1 MTQAHYHVLVDW
13 DVDGDFDA
21 PEETLDADVIG
32 AQWAL
37 GLAAPDDPVAAPAW
51 AEIVLRDPAGRYAPE
66 NAAGP
71 LYEKLGPRTLLR
83 LTSTLDGVTRVHFT
97 GWIETITPQPG
108 RTVRLTCAGLAA
120 LLQRAEVFLPPG
132 VDQTADG
139 VIAAALAQVAYPP
152 AISGYW
158 LLGTARLGQDT
169 RLPDLTVY
177 ADLEAGRARLPYVDA
192 LAGSAW
198 DAIRAV
204 TAVERGLCAVDR
216 QGRVIFW
223 NRHHLLKP
231 GAATA
236 TLTEREA
243 DFTVETDGADLV
255 NEATLTCHPRAVGS
269 GPQVLWT
276 LRTPLRLPHGQAVS
290 LRAHFRD
297 AAGTPLGALSLI
309 PPVAGID
316 YAAFS
321 TPGDNGLDL
330 TGEVDVTLEAA
341 ADSARL
347 TFTQHGLRTAYL
359 RAGAQLRGVALV
371 DDGPLDVTVSAGPS
385 IVRYGRRVLRQD
397 LPLLADP
404 AEAARLARF
413 LVNERGTPYGVVRE
427 VTLHGQL
434 GPRILPLVIG
444 LTLGDRLR
452 LTDAA
457 SGHDGTYFLVGERH
471 SLRRGG
477 LEHSVTWVLRPAPR
491 IAYWALG
498 IPGAGELGEVTRPA
512 I

>member
-21 PEETLDADVIG
+21 PEEMLDADVIG

-71 LYEKLGPRTLLR
+71 LYEKLVPRTLLR

-97 GWIETITPQPG
+97 GWIEAIAPQPG
-108 RTVRLTCAGLAA
+108 RTARLTCAGLAA

-152 AISGYW
+152 AINGYW

-177 ADLEAGRARLPYVDA
+177 ADLEAGRARFPYVDA
-192 LAGSAW
+192 LAGNAW
-198 DAIRAV
+198 DAIQAV

-231 GAATA
+231 GSAAA
-236 TLTEREA
+236 TLTEQEA

-276 LRTPLRLPHGQAVS
+276 LRTPLRLPPGRPSA
-290 LRAHFRD
+290 
-297 AAGTPLGALSLI
+297 
-309 PPVAGID
+309 
-316 YAAFS
+316 YAP
-321 TPGDNGLDL
+321 TCG
-330 TGEVDVTLEAA
+330 
-341 ADSARL
+341 
-347 TFTQHGLRTAYL
+347 
-359 RAGAQLRGVALV
+359 
-371 DDGPLDVTVSAGPS
+371 
-385 IVRYGRRVLRQD
+385 
-397 LPLLADP
+397 
-404 AEAARLARF
+404 
-413 LVNERGTPYGVVRE
+413 
-427 VTLHGQL
+427 
-434 GPRILPLVIG
+434 
-444 LTLGDRLR
+444 
-452 LTDAA
+452 
-457 SGHDGTYFLVGERH
+457 
-471 SLRRGG
+471 
-477 LEHSVTWVLRPAPR
+477 
-491 IAYWALG
+491 
-498 IPGAGELGEVTRPA
+498 TRPGIRWA
-512 I
+512 R